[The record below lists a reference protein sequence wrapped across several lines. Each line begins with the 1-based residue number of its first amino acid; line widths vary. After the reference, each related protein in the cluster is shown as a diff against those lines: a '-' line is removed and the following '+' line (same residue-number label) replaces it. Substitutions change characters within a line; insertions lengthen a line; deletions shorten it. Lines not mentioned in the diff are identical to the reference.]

1 MWVESQ
7 LGVRVGS
14 TALKAHSKKQGFY
27 TVVNFGNQMF
37 QERAIRAA
45 GEWLQVVSIQTRAQA
60 SEPTHSIALCR
71 AAASIASIADAVVLR
86 HPACTVCAQI
96 LLERDTGIRFIVN
109 RRWALQS
116 SMKTIS
122 MFPSCYAHICSACRR
137 GCGTSHSRTSFLP
150 FPHT

>member
-1 MWVESQ
+1 M
-7 LGVRVGS
+7 GS

-109 RRWALQS
+109 RR
-116 SMKTIS
+116 
-122 MFPSCYAHICSACRR
+122 
-137 GCGTSHSRTSFLP
+137 
-150 FPHT
+150 

>member
-1 MWVESQ
+1 M
-7 LGVRVGS
+7 GS

-27 TVVNFGNQMF
+27 TVNFGNQIF
-37 QERAIRAA
+37 QERATRAA

-109 RRWALQS
+109 RR
-116 SMKTIS
+116 
-122 MFPSCYAHICSACRR
+122 
-137 GCGTSHSRTSFLP
+137 
-150 FPHT
+150 